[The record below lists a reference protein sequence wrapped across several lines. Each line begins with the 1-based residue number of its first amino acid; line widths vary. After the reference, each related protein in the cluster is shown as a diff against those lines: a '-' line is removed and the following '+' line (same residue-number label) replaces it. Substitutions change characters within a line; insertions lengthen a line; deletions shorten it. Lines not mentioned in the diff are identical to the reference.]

1 MGIYKA
7 NSYNPIT
14 SIQAGL
20 REATERGKLAGDK
33 YRADADFWKGA
44 TEIGQKFADD
54 MGKVGLNAYDM
65 YVEQNDTPEARLAAL
80 EKERNEAVYEQQVKQ
95 RNRVNDYLMSGE
107 HGTDRFRNPEIPQG
121 VKSSEL
127 NSMDNYQKRD
137 ISTPVYNSTS
147 WDMSNI
153 DNDRTRPELYNGIE
167 SGVYKNYMDAIYGSK
182 PEENEMMGYKRQNMD
197 NYYPSDYLNYNNYLY
212 GIYGPAYQPRMDM
225 TGYNNMN
232 NYYPTDVMA
241 GYNPQ
246 DPKGKVYR
254 R

>member
-7 NSYNPIT
+7 NSFNPIT

-65 YVEQNDTPEARLAAL
+65 YAEQNDTPEAKLAAL
-80 EKERNEAVYEQQVKQ
+80 EQERNEAIYNQQVNQ

-107 HGTDRFRNPEIPQG
+107 HGTDRFRSPEIPQG
-121 VKSSEL
+121 IKSGSL
-127 NSMDNYQKRD
+127 NSMDNYQKHE
-137 ISTPVYNSTS
+137 ISTPNYNSTS
-147 WDMSNI
+147 WDMSNLN
-153 DNDRTRPELYNGIE
+153 NDRTRQGLYGAIE
-167 SGVYKNYMDAIYGSK
+167 DGVYKTYMDAIYGTR
-182 PEENEMMGYKRQNMD
+182 PEVNEMMGYTRNNMD
-197 NYYPSDYLNYNNYLY
+197 NYYPSDYIDYNDYMY
-212 GIYGPAYQPRMDM
+212 GIYGPAYSARNGMA
-225 TGYNNMN
+225 GYTNMN
-232 NYYPTDVMA
+232 GYTPSDVLA
-241 GYNPQ
+241 NYNPQ
-246 DPKGKVYR
+246 DNKGKVYR

>member
-7 NSYNPIT
+7 NSFNPIT

-80 EKERNEAVYEQQVKQ
+80 EAELAEAKYNEQVRQ
-95 RNRVNDYLMSGE
+95 RNDVNDYLMSGRVVPAYNDNRGFSMVQE
-107 HGTDRFRNPEIPQG
+107 AT
-121 VKSSEL
+121 
-127 NSMDNYQKRD
+127 NSMDGY
-137 ISTPVYNSTS
+137 TPTP
-147 WDMSNI
+147 DM
-153 DNDRTRPELYNGIE
+153 
-167 SGVYKNYMDAIYGSK
+167 
-182 PEENEMMGYKRQNMD
+182 NEYSM
-197 NYYPSDYLNYNNYLY
+197 YLNAIKP
-212 GIYGPAYQPRMDM
+212 GIY
-225 TGYNNMN
+225 
-232 NYYPTDVMA
+232 
-241 GYNPQ
+241 
-246 DPKGKVYR
+246 R